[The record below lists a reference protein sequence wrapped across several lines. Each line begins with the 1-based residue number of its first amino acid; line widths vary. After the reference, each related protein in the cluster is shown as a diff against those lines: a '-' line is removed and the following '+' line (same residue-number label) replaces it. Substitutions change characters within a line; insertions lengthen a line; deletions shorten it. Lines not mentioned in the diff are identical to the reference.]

1 MNYCILKAVNSEV
14 LASQVNNA
22 IKDGWVPQGG
32 VIVAQHPGGLVWAQA
47 ISFLD
52 IPDPKATV

>member
-1 MNYCILKAVNSEV
+1 MNYCILRAAHPEL
-14 LASQVNNA
+14 LAHQVNEA

-32 VIVAQHPGGLVWAQA
+32 VLAVQTPGGMQWAQA

-52 IPDPKATV
+52 IPDPKPTV